1 MIGNEPEQ
9 VPKPRLMV
17 VSNRLPVILERG
29 DGGEWQARPGSGGLV
44 TALAPVLKNR
54 GGLWIGW
61 PGITEVPVE
70 ELESALT
77 EATLAS
83 GFNLKPVELTQAEKK
98 KYYHGSANEMIWPLF
113 HDMLDRCNF
122 DPSYWPIY
130 QQVNRKF
137 AEKIIENIESGDFIW
152 VHDYHLMDVANELR
166 SLGFK
171 DKVAFFLHIP
181 FPSPDIFMRL
191 PWRFDLLRALLAY
204 DLIGLQTMR
213 DQRNFIQCV
222 RKNIKTVSV
231 RGRGHVLTL
240 DFGEWKVRVGAFP
253 ISIDYHDFASSAGR
267 TEVANK
273 AWYIHEQM
281 SQVQILLGIDRLDYS
296 KGIPERLKAYKYA
309 LSNYPELREKIILVQ
324 VVVPSRR
331 NIPEYEDLK
340 TEIER
345 LVSEINGEFTRFD
358 WVPIH
363 YVFRSLTHTELL
375 AYYRTSE
382 IALVTPLKD
391 GMNLIAKEFCAS
403 SIEENCVLIL
413 SEFAGAAAQLQKNAL
428 MVNPHD
434 QQGVAEAIFRAF
446 KMPLPERRERMRQLR
461 KTIERT
467 DVYWWV
473 NAFLQASFAKTLNNF
488 SRPEDYRP
496 QIEL

>member
-1 MIGNEPEQ
+1 M
-9 VPKPRLMV
+9 MV
-17 VSNRLPVILERG
+17 VSNRLPIILDQNEQ
-29 DGGEWQARPGSGGLV
+29 GEWQARPGSGGLV

-61 PGITEVPVE
+61 PGVTQFPEN
-70 ELESALT
+70 ELEKAMA
-77 EATLAS
+77 EAAIAS
-83 GFNLKPVELTQAEKK
+83 GFNLKPVELTELERE
-98 KYYHGSANEMIWPLF
+98 KYYRGAANEMIWPLF
-113 HDMLDRCNF
+113 HDMPGRCNF
-122 DPSYWPIY
+122 DPSYWPFY
-130 QQVNRKF
+130 EQVNRKF
-137 AEKIIENIESGDFIW
+137 AEKIVENIEKGDFIW
-152 VHDYHLMDVANELR
+152 VHDYHLMDVGNELR
-166 SLGFK
+166 SLGVK
-171 DKVAFFLHIP
+171 DKTAFFLHIP
-181 FPSPDIFMRL
+181 FPPPDIFMRL

-204 DLIGLQTMR
+204 DLIGLQTLR

-231 RGRGHVLTL
+231 HGRGHVLTL
-240 DFGEWKVRVGAFP
+240 DFGERQVRVGAFP
-253 ISIDYHDFASSAGR
+253 ISIDYHDFASTADSK
-267 TEVANK
+267 EVANK

-281 SQVQILLGIDRLDYS
+281 PGVNIILGIDRLDYS
-296 KGIPERLKAYKYA
+296 KGILERIKAFQYA
-309 LSNYPELREKIILVQ
+309 LSRYPELLEKVILVQ

-340 TEIER
+340 IEIER
-345 LVSEINGEFTRFD
+345 LVGEVNGEFTRFD

-363 YVFRSLTHTELL
+363 YIFRSLTRTELL

-382 IALVTPLKD
+382 IALITPLKD

-434 QQGVAEAIFRAF
+434 QQGVAEAIYRAF
-446 KMPLPERRERMRQLR
+446 KMAPEERRERMRQLR
-461 KTIERT
+461 KNIEKT
-467 DVYWWV
+467 DIYWWV
-473 NAFLQASFAKTLNNF
+473 NSFLQASIAKTLNNF

-496 QIEL
+496 QFEL